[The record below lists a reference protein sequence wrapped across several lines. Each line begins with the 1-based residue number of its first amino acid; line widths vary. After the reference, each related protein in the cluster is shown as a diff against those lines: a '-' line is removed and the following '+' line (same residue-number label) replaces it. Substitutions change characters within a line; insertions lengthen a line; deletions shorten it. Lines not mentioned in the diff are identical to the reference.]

1 LGWSTDRSRLSS
13 EYHSTEVDGPP
24 LADQHRMTRRS
35 LLVLAA
41 DVAIGPVVSRA
52 AIVDEIEPSVSEVR

>member
-1 LGWSTDRSRLSS
+1 
-13 EYHSTEVDGPP
+13 
-24 LADQHRMTRRS
+24 MTRRS